1 MDNSTL
7 LYIGMFCFAMMGIGM
22 GLTVYEFKKLS
33 PSTKKT
39 SHDAAKPKAS
49 PSLRSANLV
58 ELP

>member
-22 GLTVYEFKKLS
+22 GLTVHEFKKIS
-33 PSTKKT
+33 PSPRKA
-39 SHDAAKPKAS
+39 SHVAEKPTAS
-49 PSLRSANLV
+49 PSLRTANLV

>member
-22 GLTVYEFKKLS
+22 GLTVYEFKKIS
-33 PSTKKT
+33 PSTRKA
-39 SHDAAKPKAS
+39 SYIAAKPEAS